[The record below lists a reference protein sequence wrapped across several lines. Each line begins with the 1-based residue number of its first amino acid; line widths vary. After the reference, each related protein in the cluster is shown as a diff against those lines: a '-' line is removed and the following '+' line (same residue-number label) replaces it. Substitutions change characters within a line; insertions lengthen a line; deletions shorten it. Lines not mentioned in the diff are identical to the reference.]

1 MKKILALVIL
11 LLLQNVFASGI
22 KDIIQ
27 PLSLTPGK
35 TDTVLISDIF
45 YSDNYNLKLKPNP
58 DIKTNYVKNKY
69 LILTPSENFNGI
81 GLISFTKGGE
91 NYVIPYKTSA
101 KVNKTFTYTPP
112 EKVNKVNLFGSFNG
126 WNRGELPMSDKK
138 SPGTY
143 EITIPLDP
151 GSYEYK
157 FFVDSVE
164 VVDPLN
170 REKISNGMGSFNSII
185 NIKPLNSENVFL
197 HVLGKQEDKGNTELI
212 FYYEKEN
219 NSPLQR
225 SSVIALF
232 NNSKLPDSKIKIDG
246 NRITISLSKQNVQKN
261 PVIRVVINESSIT
274 SNIQTVDFYNGEI
287 AANNNMKQSNY
298 DNIIY
303 ALLVDRF
310 YDGDKTNSIP
320 VNDPHLA
327 KQANY
332 EGGDLQGIIDKIND
346 GYFDSLGIN
355 MIWLSPVVDNT
366 DKSYQE
372 YPPPHRYY
380 SGYHGYW
387 PISSTRVEERF
398 GNMDLLKKLVKLAH
412 SHNMKVILDY
422 IANHVTIEHPFW
434 KEHRDWFGN
443 LYLPD
448 GTRNLRRWDD
458 YRLTTWFEPFMPK
471 FDYIHSKAALE
482 TMTDNAVWWI
492 KTTGIDGF
500 RHDAVKHVPNIFW
513 RRLTEKLKKD
523 FQGKKLIYQIGE
535 TFGTYELV
543 SSYVNNGQL
552 DAQFNFLLYDTAIPT
567 FSSNVS
573 FKSLDEQLKKTF
585 QVYGYNNLM
594 GNIMD
599 SNDKVRFMAYAD
611 GEVTDTTK
619 DANELGWTNPP
630 TVKKESSYQKLELF
644 LAYLNSI
651 PGIPIID
658 YGDEIGMTG
667 AGDPDNRRMMR
678 FGADLT
684 PWEKNTLVQVR
695 KIINLRKDHP
705 ALRYGD
711 FFTLK
716 ADEKNYVYLRS
727 DMNERILIALNKRD
741 SKTSFEINLPVF
753 YNLKQ
758 AVNLIT
764 NEKFNIINNKLP
776 VSQDGLSWSMYKLD

>member
-1 MKKILALVIL
+1 MLH
-11 LLLQNVFASGI
+11 NVFASDI

-27 PLSLTPGK
+27 PLNLTPGK
-35 TDTVLISDIF
+35 TDTILISDIF
-45 YSDNYNLKLKPNP
+45 YSNSYNLKFKSAS
-58 DIKTNYVKNKY
+58 DIKTEFLKNKF
-69 LILTPSENFNGI
+69 LILTPSENSNGI
-81 GLISFTKGGE
+81 GLIEFTRNGE
-91 NYVIPYKTSA
+91 NFVIPYKTNASI
-101 KVNKTFTYTPP
+101 KNTFKYTPGR
-112 EKVNKVNLFGSFNG
+112 KVNKVNLFGSFNG
-126 WNRGELPMSDKK
+126 WNREEFSMSDKN

-151 GSYEYK
+151 GRYEYK
-157 FFVDSVE
+157 YFVDNEE
-164 VVDPLN
+164 VVDPQN
-170 REKISNGMGSFNSII
+170 SEKISNGMGSYNSII
-185 NIKPLNSENVFL
+185 SVNSANSGKVFL
-197 HVLGKQEDKGNTELI
+197 HIIGSQKDRDNLKLI

-219 NSPLQR
+219 KSPLKR
-225 SSVIALF
+225 SSVVALF
-232 NNSKLPDSKIKIDG
+232 NNSKLPDNKLKLEGNKIIV
-246 NRITISLSKQNVQKN
+246 SLSKEDIKKD
-261 PVIRVVINESSIT
+261 PLIRIVVNET
-274 SNIQTVDFYNGEI
+274 GMTTNLQTVNFYNGEV
-287 AANNNMKQSNY
+287 ASNKKKQSNY

-310 YDGDKTNSIP
+310 YDGDKNNSIP
-320 VNDPHLA
+320 VDDSHLS

-332 EGGDLQGIIDKIND
+332 EGGDLQGIVNKLNE
-346 GYFDSLGIN
+346 GYFDSLGVN

-366 DKSYQE
+366 DKAYQE
-372 YPPPHRYY
+372 YPEPHRYY

-387 PISSTRVEERF
+387 PISSTKVEERF
-398 GNMDLLKKLVKLAH
+398 GDMNLLKKLVRLAH
-412 SHNMKVILDY
+412 KHDIKVILDY
-422 IANHVTIEHPFW
+422 VANHVLIEHPFW
-434 KEHRDWFGN
+434 KQHPDWFGK

-448 GTRNLRRWDD
+448 GTRNLRRWDE

-471 FDYIHSKAALE
+471 FDYEHSKAALE

-500 RHDAVKHVPNIFW
+500 RHDAVKHVPNKFW
-513 RRLTEKLKKD
+513 RRLTEKLKLE

-535 TFGTYELV
+535 TFGSYELV

-585 QVYGYNNLM
+585 QVYGFNNLM

-619 DANELGWTNPP
+619 NSNELGWYNPP
-630 TVKKESSYQKLELF
+630 VVKKESSYQKLELY
-644 LAYLNSI
+644 LAFLNSI

-678 FGADLT
+678 FGSDLT
-684 PWEKNTLVQVR
+684 SWEKNTLVEVKQ
-695 KIINLRKDHP
+695 IINLRKNHP

-711 FFTLK
+711 FNTLK
-716 ADEKNYVYLRS
+716 ADDKNYVYLRS
-727 DMNERILIALNKRD
+727 DMNEHILIALNKND
-741 SKTSFEINLPVF
+741 DKTTFEIELPGV
-753 YNLKQ
+753 YNIKR
-758 AVNLIT
+758 AINLIT
-764 NEKFNIINNKLP
+764 NEEIKISNNKLP
-776 VSQDGLSWSMYKLD
+776 VSLNGLNWSMYKLD

>member
-1 MKKILALVIL
+1 MKQIFTFLFL
-11 LLLQNVFASGI
+11 LMLQNVFASDI

-27 PLSLTPGK
+27 PLNLTPGK

-45 YSDNYNLKLKPNP
+45 YSDNYKLKFKSTS
-58 DIKTNYVKNKY
+58 DIKTEYVKNKY
-69 LILTPSENFNGI
+69 LVLTPSENFNGI
-81 GLISFTKGGE
+81 GLIEFIRKGE
-91 NYVIPYKTSA
+91 NYVIPYKTNA
-101 KVNKTFTYTPP
+101 KIKNTFMYTPGK
-112 EKVNKVNLFGSFNG
+112 EVSKVNLFGSFNG
-126 WNRGELPMSDKK
+126 WNRGELPMSDKN

-157 FFVDSVE
+157 FFVDTEE

-170 REKISNGMGSFNSII
+170 SEKISNGMGSYNSILSVSPV
-185 NIKPLNSENVFL
+185 NAENVFL
-197 HVLGKQEDKGNTELI
+197 HVLGSQKDKNNLNLI
-212 FYYEKEN
+212 FYYEKN
-219 NSPLQR
+219 NKSFLQK
-225 SSVIALF
+225 SSVIALL
-232 NNSKLPDSKIKIDG
+232 NNSRLPDNKLKLDG
-246 NRITISLSKQNVQKN
+246 NTIMVSLSKEDLKKD
-261 PVIRVVINESSIT
+261 PVIRVVVNEAGLT
-274 SNIQTVDFYNGEI
+274 TNIQTINIYNGEV
-287 AANNNMKQSNY
+287 ASNKKKQSNY

-303 ALLVDRF
+303 ALLIDRF
-310 YDGDKTNSIP
+310 YDGDKSNTIP
-320 VNDPHLA
+320 VNDSHLS

-332 EGGDLQGIIDKIND
+332 EGGDLQGIIDKINE
-346 GYFDSLGIN
+346 GYFDSLGLN

-366 DKSYQE
+366 DKAYQE
-372 YPPPHRYY
+372 YPEPHRYY

-387 PISSTRVEERF
+387 PISSTKIEERF
-398 GNMDLLKKLVKLAH
+398 GDMNLLKKLVKLAH
-412 SHNMKVILDY
+412 NHNMKVILDY
-422 IANHVTIEHPFW
+422 VANHVTIEHPFW
-434 KEHRDWFGN
+434 KQHPEWFGK

-448 GTRNLRRWDD
+448 GTRNLRRWDE

-471 FDYIHSKAALE
+471 FDYQNSKEALE

-500 RHDAVKHVPNIFW
+500 RHDAVKHVPNKFW
-513 RRLTEKLKKD
+513 RRLTEKLKKE

-573 FKSLDEQLKKTF
+573 FKFLDDQLKKTF

-619 DANELGWTNPP
+619 NPNELGWNNPP
-630 TVKKESSYQKLELF
+630 TVKKESSYQKLELY

-678 FGADLT
+678 FGSDLT
-684 PWEKNTLVQVR
+684 SWEKNTLIQVR

-711 FFTLK
+711 FLTLK
-716 ADEKNYVYLRS
+716 ADDKNYVYLRS
-727 DMNERILIALNKRD
+727 DMNERVVIALNKND
-741 SKTSFEINLPVF
+741 DKTAFEINLPGF
-753 YNLKQ
+753 YNIKH

-764 NEKFNIINNKLP
+764 NEEVIIINNKLP
-776 VSQDGLSWSMYKLD
+776 VSLNGLSWSMYKLD

>member
-1 MKKILALVIL
+1 MKTLFTFIL
-11 LLLQNVFASGI
+11 LLMLQNVFASEI
-22 KDIIQ
+22 KDLIQ
-27 PLSLTPGK
+27 PLTLTPGK
-35 TDTVLISDIF
+35 TDTLLISDIF
-45 YSDNYNLKLKPNP
+45 YSDNYNLKFTSTP
-58 DIKTNYVKNKY
+58 DIKVEYIKNKF
-69 LILTPSENFNGI
+69 LVLTPSAGFNGF
-81 GLISFTKGGE
+81 GLIEFKRGGE
-91 NYVIPYKTSA
+91 NYVIPYKTNA
-101 KVNKTFTYTPP
+101 KVNKTFRFSSTS
-112 EKVNKVNLFGSFNG
+112 KVNKVNLFGSFNG
-126 WNRGELPMSDKK
+126 WNRGDLNMTDKN
-138 SPGTY
+138 STGTY

-151 GSYEYK
+151 GRYEYK
-157 FFVDSVE
+157 FFVDSAE
-164 VVDPLN
+164 VADPSN
-170 REKISNGMGSFNSII
+170 TEKISNGMGAYNSVLSVT
-185 NIKPLNSENVFL
+185 PMNSEKVFL
-197 HVLGKQEDKGNTELI
+197 HILGKQPDHDNLQFI

-219 NSPLQR
+219 KSPLQK
-225 SSVIALF
+225 SSVLALI
-232 NNSKLPDSKIKIDG
+232 NNSKLPDKDLKLDENKIIV
-246 NRITISLSKQNVQKN
+246 SLSQGEIKKN
-261 PVIRVVINESSIT
+261 PVIRIVVNEAGLST
-274 SNIQTVDFYNGEI
+274 NLQTIDFYNGHV
-287 AANNNMKQSNY
+287 ASNNTEKQSNY

-310 YDGDKTNSIP
+310 NDGDKSNSIP
-320 VNDPHLA
+320 VNDSHLL

-332 EGGDLQGIIDKIND
+332 EGGDLQGIVDKLNE

-366 DKSYQE
+366 DKAYQE
-372 YPPPHRYY
+372 YPEPRRYY

-387 PISSTRVEERF
+387 PVSSTKIEERF
-398 GNMDLLKKLVKLAH
+398 GTMDLLKKLVKLAH
-412 SHNMKVILDY
+412 AHNIKVILDY
-422 IANHVTIEHPFW
+422 VANHVLIEHPFW
-434 KEHRDWFGN
+434 KQHPDWFGK
-443 LYLPD
+443 LTLPD
-448 GTRNLRRWDD
+448 GTRNLRRWDE

-471 FDYIHSKAALE
+471 FDYEHSKAALE

-500 RHDAVKHVPNIFW
+500 RHDAVKHVPNKFW
-513 RRLTEKLKKD
+513 RRLTEKLKKE

-552 DAQFNFLLYDTAIPT
+552 DAQFNFLLYDTAVPT

-619 DANELGWTNPP
+619 NANELGWYNPP
-630 TVKKESSYQKLELF
+630 TVKNESSYKKLELY
-644 LAYLNSI
+644 LTYLNSI

-678 FGADLT
+678 FGSDIT
-684 PWEKNTLVQVR
+684 PWEKNTLTVA
-695 KIINLRKDHP
+695 KEIINLRKDNS

-711 FFTLK
+711 FLTLK
-716 ADEKNYVYLRS
+716 ADDKNYVYLRS
-727 DMNERILIALNKRD
+727 DMNERILIALNKNEN
-741 SKTSFEINLPVF
+741 KTSFDITLPDF
-753 YNLKQ
+753 YNIKR

-764 NEKFNIINNKLP
+764 HEEIKITNNSLP
-776 VSQDGLSWSMYKLD
+776 VSLNGLSWNMYKLE

>member
-1 MKKILALVIL
+1 MKKILAFVIL

-170 REKISNGMGSFNSII
+170 SEKISNGMGSFNSII

-366 DKSYQE
+366 DKAYQE

-471 FDYIHSKAALE
+471 FDYIHSKTALE

-630 TVKKESSYQKLELF
+630 TVKKESSYQKLELY

-764 NEKFNIINNKLP
+764 NEKINIINNKLP

>member
-157 FFVDSVE
+157 IFVDSVE

-630 TVKKESSYQKLELF
+630 TVKKESSYQKLELY